1 MTAIFSRRRWLGCA
15 LSALSV
21 TLAAP
26 LQAADLSWKG
36 FDWDVTNGG
45 MAGVAEGAASNVSVD
60 ANGWLHLKITKSG
73 NTWTAS
79 ELFTTQK
86 LGFGTYQWQIEGP
99 IDTFDKNNVLGLFP
113 YGPAAGIGSDGTN
126 EIDIEFS
133 RWGIAN
139 APNADFTDYP
149 ASGNVIGETTFTFS
163 LGGSTSATARF
174 TWNATSIESSVLKG
188 HQAMAS
194 ETGLLKKWK
203 YAPNNP
209 SVNIPQQA
217 LPLGINL
224 WCFDAPPSDGQNV
237 EIVLRDFQ
245 FVKEGDPLPGG
256 GGTSAGGAANGG
268 AGGASNG
275 GGNSGGAAGNAPGVT
290 SNGGGAGVSAQGGAS
305 GGGGATADGG
315 SGEPSSGGNATSGA
329 STGGV
334 GTPGSSGGS
343 TTPSASGATSG
354 SSSTN
359 TGGSTSTGNVDDTT
373 TSGDSSSGCGCHV
386 IGAVRSPAGWS
397 VVWGLSLLALRR
409 RKPSRAPL
417 RALQAGPHPKQAE
430 PEPPYTPK

>member
-1 MTAIFSRRRWLGCA
+1 
-15 LSALSV
+15 V

-45 MAGVAEGAASNVSVD
+45 MAGVADGAASNVSVD
-60 ANGWLHLKITKSG
+60 ANGWLHLKITKNG

-86 LGFGTYQWQIEGP
+86 LGFGTYQWLIEGP

-149 ASGNVIGETTFTFS
+149 SSGNVIGETTFTFS

-194 ETGLLKKWK
+194 DTGLLKKWK
-203 YAPNNP
+203 YAPNDP

-224 WCFDAPPSDGQNV
+224 WCFEAPPSDGQNV

-256 GGTSAGGAANGG
+256 GGTGDGGTANGGAAGATNGGNGSGG
-268 AGGASNG
+268 AGGATL
-275 GGNSGGAAGNAPGVT
+275 GGAA
-290 SNGGGAGVSAQGGAS
+290 NGGGAGVSAQGGAVAVA
-305 GGGGATADGG
+305 GGA
-315 SGEPSSGGNATSGA
+315 SGEPNSGGNTTSGA
-329 STGGV
+329 PAGGA
-334 GTPGSSGGS
+334 GTPGTAGSS
-343 TTPSASGATSG
+343 TTPSAGGTASG
-354 SSSTN
+354 SSSTSAA
-359 TGGSTSTGNVDDTT
+359 GSTSTGNVDDATT
-373 TSGDSSSGCGCHV
+373 AGDSSSGCGCHV
-386 IGAVRSPAGWS
+386 MGDARSPAGWS

-409 RKPSRAPL
+409 RQRSRAPL
-417 RALQAGPHPKQAE
+417 RALQARPPQDQAE
-430 PEPPYTPK
+430 P

>member
-1 MTAIFSRRRWLGCA
+1 MTVIFSRRHWLGCA

-45 MAGVAEGAASNVSVD
+45 MAGVADGAATNVSVD
-60 ANGWLHLKITKSG
+60 ANGWLHLRITKNG

-194 ETGLLKKWK
+194 DTGLLKKWK

-256 GGTSAGGAANGG
+256 GGTGAGGAANG
-268 AGGASNG
+268 AGGAANG
-275 GGNSGGAAGNAPGVT
+275 GGNSGGA
-290 SNGGGAGVSAQGGAS
+290 GGTAHGGASSGGSAGVSAQGGGS
-305 GGGGATADGG
+305 GGGVAVAGGG
-315 SGEPSSGGNATSGA
+315 SGEPNSGGNATSGA
-329 STGGV
+329 SAGGA
-334 GTPGSSGGS
+334 GAPGSSGGS
-343 TTPSASGATSG
+343 TTPSAGGATSG
-354 SSSTN
+354 GSATIA
-359 TGGSTSTGNVDDTT
+359 GGSTSTGNVDDTT

-386 IGAVRSPAGWS
+386 IGAARSPAGWS
-397 VVWGLSLLALRR
+397 GVWAFSLLALRR
-409 RKPSRAPL
+409 RKRSRAQL

-430 PEPPYTPK
+430 LEPPYAPK